1 MTLQL
6 SAERLDLE
14 DEVQLSY
21 FVKRK
26 GGKPPRVAFGRLL
39 EISESGLC
47 MEISPLDSDL
57 FMVSRNQLFAMN
69 KFVEMQFFCRSH
81 PKNISI
87 QGRVEWFKRQNKTG
101 QSLDGGGVCTGVIF
115 SYTSSTQR
123 REMAA
128 LVGHLRNDRSG
139 CRKCKTAVSSNAV
152 FCYNCGARLPRRR
165 TFLRRAIDSLL
176 SASQ

>member
-6 SAERLDLE
+6 SPEQLELE

-57 FMVSRNQLFAMN
+57 FMVSQKQLFAMN
-69 KFVEMQFFCRSH
+69 KFIEMQFFCRSH

-87 QGRVEWFKRQNKTG
+87 EGRVEWFKHQNKIE
-101 QSLDGGGVCTGVIF
+101 QSLDGDGVCTVVIF
-115 SYTSSTQR
+115 SYTSSIQT

-128 LVGHLRNDRSG
+128 LVGHLRNDRAG
-139 CRKCKTAVSSNAV
+139 CRKCKTVVSSNAV

>member
-6 SAERLDLE
+6 SLEKVDLE
-14 DEVQLSY
+14 EEVQLSY

-39 EISESGLC
+39 EISASGLC

-57 FMVSRNQLFAMN
+57 FMVSQNQLFAMN
-69 KFVEMQFFCRSH
+69 KFIEMQFFCRSH

-87 QGRVEWFKRQNKTG
+87 QGRVEWFKRQNKTV
-101 QSLDGGGVCTGVIF
+101 QPLDGGGVCTGVIF
-115 SYTSSTQR
+115 SHTSSTQR

-128 LVGHLRNDRSG
+128 LVGHLRKNRAG
-139 CRKCKTAVSSNAV
+139 CRKCKTVVSSNAV
-152 FCYNCGARLPRRR
+152 LCYNCGARLPRRR
-165 TFLRRAIDSLL
+165 TFLRRAIDNLL